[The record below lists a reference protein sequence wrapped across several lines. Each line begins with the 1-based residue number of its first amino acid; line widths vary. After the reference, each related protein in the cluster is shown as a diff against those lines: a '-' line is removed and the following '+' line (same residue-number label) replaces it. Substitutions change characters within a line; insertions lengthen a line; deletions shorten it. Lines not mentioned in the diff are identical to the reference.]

1 MAVAA
6 SWLGW
11 FKNKAAIPRL
21 TRGPCPVFGVRR
33 HRRGFAPRFENR
45 RGQPGRQAAVRRP
58 AVQLQPTDPAGG
70 KQLGDADRVART
82 ETESADRSGRFG
94 RADAAALQ
102 GRPISYIFF
111 IIYSP
116 LSMSRL

>member
-1 MAVAA
+1 
-6 SWLGW
+6 
-11 FKNKAAIPRL
+11 
-21 TRGPCPVFGVRR
+21 VFGVRR

-82 ETESADRSGRFG
+82 ETEPADRSGRFG
-94 RADAAALQ
+94 RAHAAVQ
-102 GRPISYIFF
+102 GRPLYLLHLYIIYFYYIFTSL
-111 IIYSP
+111 YVPP
-116 LSMSRL
+116 LRPRDKSGRSIPLLESLQI